1 MTAFLY
7 FLARLF
13 WRVGLRDLGG
23 RLAARAWLR
32 DLRDRGGPTV
42 RD

>member
-1 MTAFLY
+1 MTAALY

-13 WRVGLRDLGG
+13 WRVGLRDLSG
-23 RLAARAWLR
+23 RLAYRAWLR
-32 DLRDRGGPTV
+32 QVRDRGGPSV